1 LGQKKFRCK
10 DHLTG
15 RVKSMDLRYQKGN
28 NRPEG
33 RYQKGNKIP
42 KTVAKDLFFSF
53 LRSVMGTLFN
63 CCFKFSGST
72 QTLSGMKIGQDNLQ
86 RPRPP
91 PTTSEPPA
99 TDSPRT

>member
-1 LGQKKFRCK
+1 
-10 DHLTG
+10 
-15 RVKSMDLRYQKGN
+15 MDLRYQKGN

-72 QTLSGMKIGQDNLQ
+72 QTLSGMKIGQDYSPSRIL
-86 RPRPP
+86 PHTHTVTGYWLL
-91 PTTSEPPA
+91 TTDYWLLTS
-99 TDSPRT
+99 